1 MVWFGSY
8 DPRVWFG
15 SGDYG
20 FGLATYLL
28 ILMVHVG
35 RVRQLHLKVLVMI

>member
-1 MVWFGSY
+1 M
-8 DPRVWFG
+8 VWFG

-28 ILMVHVG
+28 ILLDHVG
-35 RVRQLHLKVLVMI
+35 HVRRNRQLLLQVLVMI